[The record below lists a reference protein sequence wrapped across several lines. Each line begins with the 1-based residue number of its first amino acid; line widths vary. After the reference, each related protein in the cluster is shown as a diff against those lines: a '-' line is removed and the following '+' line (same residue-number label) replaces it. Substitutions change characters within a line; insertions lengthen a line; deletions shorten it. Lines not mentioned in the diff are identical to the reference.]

1 MSVPPQP
8 HARCHPSPCARRFEA
23 RADSPLRLASLIAL
37 VVLAVAACDNG
48 AEDGLP
54 PPPFDGEPARFFF
67 PTGIAVT
74 PDGEHLLVANSNF
87 DRAFNSGTL
96 LQIDLAAFDEAAG
109 AADRRTDT
117 LPAAQVVARG
127 RIDSFAGPLASNAAG
142 TSVWLATRNRDLLI
156 RAPLDGGRL
165 SCPNDD
171 CSTDAIP
178 LGPQGMDDPFSVVPA
193 EVILPGGTAPEPVV
207 VVNHLA
213 PEGASDAEQSGWI
226 AVIPERVASA
236 SQKPFENGAFRIRMG
251 EYTTSA
257 LAWSDVTGRL
267 FAGGCFLRVA
277 GESVVAC
284 RVDFER
290 AEASQNILRSV
301 QLAAGP
307 DAQPLTSQ
315 LGTLTGGRAETLDVA
330 LSSDR
335 SLLYVATKTPNALL
349 VVVPP
354 EPGSTAIP
362 TLRAVIPLASTPGR
376 LHVIARPEG
385 DLVAATALEDDALLL
400 VEPAAGRVA
409 AQVLP
414 VGDGPY
420 DVTSV
425 ETEDGHRLFVSL
437 FFSCGVAAV
446 DVPASRPFDAA
457 VVSTVGAC
465 P

>member
-1 MSVPPQP
+1 M
-8 HARCHPSPCARRFEA
+8 
-23 RADSPLRLASLIAL
+23 
-37 VVLAVAACDNG
+37 
-48 AEDGLP
+48 P

-96 LQIDLAAFDEAAG
+96 LQVSLAAFDEAAG
-109 AADRRTDT
+109 AADGRLDT
-117 LPAAQVVARG
+117 IPAAEVAAFG
-127 RIDSFAGPLASNAAG
+127 RIDSFAGPLAINAAG
-142 TSVWLATRNRDLLI
+142 TSAWLATRNRDLLI
-156 RAPLDGGRL
+156 RAPLESGRL
-165 SCPNDD
+165 SCPDQD
-171 CSTDAIP
+171 CSNDAIP
-178 LGPQGMDDPFSVVPA
+178 LKPQGMDDPFSVVPA
-193 EVILPGGTAPEPVV
+193 EVVVPGGSSPEPVV
-207 VVNHLA
+207 LVNHLA
-213 PEGASDAEQSGWI
+213 PDGASDATQTGWV
-226 AVIPERVASA
+226 AVIPERVAAA
-236 SQKPFENGAFRIRMG
+236 SKNPFDNGAFRIRMG
-251 EYTTSA
+251 EHTTSA
-257 LAWSDVTGRL
+257 LAWSDLTGRL
-267 FAGGCFLRVA
+267 FAGGCFLRVS

-290 AEASQNILRSV
+290 EVASQNILRSV

-307 DAQPLTSQ
+307 DAETQTNQ

-354 EPGSTAIP
+354 EPGSTAVP

-437 FFSCGVAAV
+437 FSACGVAAV
-446 DVPASRPFDAA
+446 DVPAGRPFDAA
-457 VVSTVGAC
+457 VVATVGAC